1 VSILCVDDYLL
12 HLQVMATVLM
22 NEGYS
27 VIATTDVRQA
37 EVIGTTGEDIHLVV
51 TDFTM
56 PHFSGEEL
64 AERIRRVRPRMPIIM
79 LSGNLELPKGIC
91 NLYLPKGQCAER
103 VLLDHVAD
111 LHDVT

>member
-1 VSILCVDDYLL
+1 
-12 HLQVMATVLM
+12 MAAVLM
-22 NEGYS
+22 NEGYN
-27 VIATTDVRQA
+27 VIATTDPRQG

-79 LSGNLELPKGIC
+79 LSGSPDLPRGIC
-91 NLYLPKGQCAER
+91 NLYLPKGESDKR

-111 LHDVT
+111 HLNL